1 MNNILILLCTI
12 LLTNMS
18 CQCENKDAETTAVPD
33 FEGAVQTVSRV
44 IVTGTDSD
52 RVAVTR
58 MTPEQATQT
67 IEKSLGIYL
76 GSREHNWN
84 LILNNYL
91 VALGGI
97 DFESTFERERA
108 TKIQTLL
115 VVRSVAWAAAQQVV
129 YEETQKPVE
138 ERTVFTIADLNED
151 WPNNE
156 GVENW
161 TNQLHN
167 IYWRL
172 FARAPT
178 DAEVAAISESFIAIA
193 TDNGHGEWAG
203 FGWIGVMYSLV
214 ATEEVCNL

>member
-115 VVRSVAWAAAQQVV
+115 ELLEKCQ
-129 YEETQKPVE
+129 EE
-138 ERTVFTIADLNED
+138 
-151 WPNNE
+151 NNKLKE
-156 GVENW
+156 
-161 TNQLHN
+161 
-167 IYWRL
+167 
-172 FARAPT
+172 
-178 DAEVAAISESFIAIA
+178 
-193 TDNGHGEWAG
+193 
-203 FGWIGVMYSLV
+203 
-214 ATEEVCNL
+214 